1 MYEVVDVN
9 ISKRQIGKFSPD
21 FSGVSRSLDRK

>member
-1 MYEVVDVN
+1 MYEVDVN

-21 FSGVSRSLDRK
+21 FSGVSSSLDSK